1 VRGRTPHTTTE
12 KEEHT
17 MGGTDD
23 RTEGSFDKAKG
34 NVKEGVGKATG
45 DEDLEREGRKD
56 QAKGGV
62 KQAVGHVKDA
72 VDSAKEGVKKDS

>member
-1 VRGRTPHTTTE
+1 
-12 KEEHT
+12 

-23 RTEGSFDKAKG
+23 RTEGSLDKAKG
-34 NVKEGVGKATG
+34 NVKEGLGKATG

-72 VDSAKEGVKKDS
+72 VDSAKDCVKKD

>member
-1 VRGRTPHTTTE
+1 
-12 KEEHT
+12 
-17 MGGTDD
+17 MGGSND
-23 RTEGSFDKAKG
+23 RAEGGWDKTKG

-72 VDSAKEGVKKDS
+72 VDSAKDGVKRN

>member
-1 VRGRTPHTTTE
+1 
-12 KEEHT
+12 
-17 MGGTDD
+17 MGGSND
-23 RTEGSFDKAKG
+23 RTEGTMDKAKG

-72 VDSAKEGVKKDS
+72 VDSAKDGVKN

>member
-1 VRGRTPHTTTE
+1 
-12 KEEHT
+12 
-17 MGGTDD
+17 MGGSND
-23 RTEGSFDKAKG
+23 RTEGTFDKAKG
-34 NVKEGVGKATG
+34 NVKEGLGKATG

-72 VDSAKEGVKKDS
+72 IDSAKDGVKKD